1 MENDWSASKL
11 DSGSGQ
17 GPVVKTGLLEE
28 CAIFEQSSSAELT
41 LSFSRTGVL
50 KYFT

>member
-11 DSGSGQ
+11 DSESGQ

-28 CAIFEQSSSAELT
+28 CAIFEQPAELT
-41 LSFSRTGVL
+41 LFFSRTGVF
-50 KYFT
+50 KYCV